1 MKVIAHQ
8 TIGMNLPLGLGTG
21 FTQGL
26 DESKTILIIGKDG
39 FLRVPSIDQV
49 ANRSRIFHSDF
60 ACHNA

>member
-1 MKVIAHQ
+1 
-8 TIGMNLPLGLGTG
+8 MNLPLGLGTG